1 MWLLVVVVEEGS
13 ICALCGRGVYLFGG
27 ALSRLTVWC
36 VGVFSGLC
44 MCIFVLVCAC
54 VYSCLCFGS
63 IQAEA
68 RETLQLLNA
77 LPVDVVTKFYTEAL
91 S

>member
-36 VGVFSGLC
+36 IGVFSGLR
-44 MCIFVLVCAC
+44 MYTFVRVFWEHADGGAGDVAAAQRVAC
-54 VYSCLCFGS
+54 
-63 IQAEA
+63 
-68 RETLQLLNA
+68 
-77 LPVDVVTKFYTEAL
+77 
-91 S
+91 

>member
-1 MWLLVVVVEEGS
+1 MLLLVVVVEEGS

-36 VGVFSGLC
+36 IGVFSGLR
-44 MCIFVLVCAC
+44 MYTFVRVLGAC
-54 VYSCLCFGS
+54 RRRRGRRCSCSTRC
-63 IQAEA
+63 
-68 RETLQLLNA
+68 LL
-77 LPVDVVTKFYTEAL
+77 T